1 MANDQKA
8 QQHQLSTP
16 GATDETQHQAALF
29 RLSADLAA
37 ALKENDICRRVVDGL
52 HDTLG
57 YDVLALMLVDE
68 TTGNRVLAASVGYD
82 EPLSPIPPGQGL
94 SERPILNGQPHYT
107 ADVSQEPR
115 QFFGM
120 AGSEVDVPLHIGGR
134 VLGVLVAE
142 SRQPHA
148 FTVDDIEVL
157 TAAAQHAGLAIEK
170 ARLLADERRRA
181 DELDALRTTMADIT
195 AELELPALLQAIV
208 ERAAGLL
215 GATGGELGL
224 YDEMNEGLHIAVSHN
239 LGKDY
244 VGTRHALGEG
254 AMGRVAQT
262 GEPLIIEDYH
272 TWAGSL
278 PQYAHVHATLAAPL
292 QVGGRLVGVFTTATT
307 DPDRKFTPSDLH
319 LLNQFAQ
326 QAAIAIDNA
335 RLYDQAQRE
344 IVERARAEA
353 ELREYQEH
361 LEESVAE
368 RTSELR
374 ESEERYRSLFDGV
387 PVGLYR
393 TTPEGKIVDANLAQV
408 QMLRYPSRS
417 ALLAIS
423 PADLYADPKERI
435 PWQELMEK
443 VGVVREFETRF
454 RCYDGTIIWV
464 KDSSRAVKD
473 TRGRIL
479 YYEGSVEDITDR
491 KSAEARLRKYQ
502 EHLEDLVEAR
512 TSELLESEERYRTL
526 FDRVPVGLYRS
537 TPSGEAV
544 DYNRA
549 IAQMLGYAGRVGE
562 LLAIET
568 DDLYVHP
575 EDRVRWQA
583 LMEREGIVREFET
596 QLYKRDGSSIW
607 VNDTARVV
615 RDDQGQALYYEGSVE
630 DITDRK
636 RFEEEIL
643 HQKEYY
649 EALFINN
656 PVAVVT
662 ADLNGTIVTWNPA
675 AEKLFGYSQEE
686 VVGTSLDDAVA
697 NDESLRDEACGYT
710 DQVISLGRVQVTTK
724 RTRQD
729 GSLVDVDLLALPVIV
744 SGEKVGFIAI
754 YHDITERKRIE
765 NELRRQKEY
774 YEALFVNNPVAVS
787 TVDLDCNVV
796 TWNPAAEKLFGYA
809 HDEIIG
815 QNLDDLV
822 GAHPNVWEET
832 HSYTDQVLTIGRVQA
847 TTQRTRKDGTLVDV
861 EVLALPVIVGEEKVG
876 IIGIYI
882 DIADVQ
888 EARRQAEAAN
898 QAKSAFLANMSH
910 ELRTPLNAILGF
922 AQLMTGSANLTS
934 EQEEGLVVINQSGE
948 YLLALINDVLEMS
961 KIEAGQLSLREEIF
975 DMHYL
980 LDSLEQMFNL
990 RAEDKGLSMSF
1001 EQAGDVPQYVR
1012 TDEGKL
1018 RQALSNLLGNA
1029 VKFTQKGSVVL
1040 RVAASSHSQDRV
1052 TLHFEV
1058 EDTGPGIAEEDQD
1071 SVFEPFVQ
1079 SSTGERVRE
1088 GSGLGLSISRQF
1100 VHLMGGDLS
1109 VTSVPARGST
1119 FRFDVQVGLAPPEA
1133 RDVRVVQPRRRV
1145 IGLEPGQ
1152 RAADG
1157 SRYRLLVAEDRRT
1170 NRQLLIRLLEP
1181 LGFEIRGATNGQEAI
1196 DIWEQWKPHLIWMD
1210 MRMPVVNGYKATRR
1224 IKSAPAGQDTAIV
1237 ALTAFA
1243 FEEDRERILAEGCDD
1258 IVRKPFRQEE
1268 IFDMLAK
1275 HLGIRFV
1282 YQEIAPPGAG
1292 RAAYATPTLAPAL
1305 AAEALASLPATWLA
1319 DLRKATV
1326 RADLDRILNLIEQVR
1341 DRNPALADVL
1351 EDMAYDFDYQQI
1363 LVLSEQAGDEK

>member
-1 MANDQKA
+1 MFSMPGEIAP
-8 QQHQLSTP
+8 LSTLLRQP
-16 GATDETQHQAALF
+16 CWVWEIDELVGQHWTALVPPDQQPIIEAADERRARGESDHYELRMTRKDGARIPVLVSGSPRFDPDSGRLLGTMGVYTDLTERLQAEAELRRHRDHLEELVNERTTALTEANAQLERANAELAREIAEREQAEAERERLLAAERAQAQHQAALF

-37 ALKENDICRRVVDGL
+37 ALKEDDICRRVVDGL

-82 EPLSPIPPGQGL
+82 EPLSPVPPGQGL

-115 QFFGM
+115 YFFGM

-148 FTVDDIEVL
+148 FTADDIEVL

-262 GEPLIIEDYH
+262 GKPLIIEDYH

-344 IVERARAEA
+344 IAERARAEA

-393 TTPEGKIVDANLAQV
+393 TTPEGKIIDANLAQV

-417 ALLAIS
+417 ALLATN

-464 KDSSRAVKD
+464 KDSARAVKD
-473 TRGRIL
+473 MLGQIL
-479 YYEGSVEDITDR
+479 YYEGSIEDITDR

-596 QLYKRDGSSIW
+596 QLYRRDGSSIW

-630 DITDRK
+630 DVTDRK

-675 AEKLFGYSQEE
+675 AEKLFGYTQEE

-710 DQVISLGRVQVTTK
+710 TRSSAWGASRSPPNARA
-724 RTRQD
+724 RT
-729 GSLVDVDLLALPVIV
+729 
-744 SGEKVGFIAI
+744 
-754 YHDITERKRIE
+754 
-765 NELRRQKEY
+765 
-774 YEALFVNNPVAVS
+774 
-787 TVDLDCNVV
+787 
-796 TWNPAAEKLFGYA
+796 
-809 HDEIIG
+809 
-815 QNLDDLV
+815 
-822 GAHPNVWEET
+822 
-832 HSYTDQVLTIGRVQA
+832 
-847 TTQRTRKDGTLVDV
+847 
-861 EVLALPVIVGEEKVG
+861 
-876 IIGIYI
+876 
-882 DIADVQ
+882 
-888 EARRQAEAAN
+888 
-898 QAKSAFLANMSH
+898 
-910 ELRTPLNAILGF
+910 
-922 AQLMTGSANLTS
+922 
-934 EQEEGLVVINQSGE
+934 
-948 YLLALINDVLEMS
+948 
-961 KIEAGQLSLREEIF
+961 
-975 DMHYL
+975 
-980 LDSLEQMFNL
+980 
-990 RAEDKGLSMSF
+990 
-1001 EQAGDVPQYVR
+1001 
-1012 TDEGKL
+1012 
-1018 RQALSNLLGNA
+1018 
-1029 VKFTQKGSVVL
+1029 
-1040 RVAASSHSQDRV
+1040 
-1052 TLHFEV
+1052 
-1058 EDTGPGIAEEDQD
+1058 
-1071 SVFEPFVQ
+1071 
-1079 SSTGERVRE
+1079 
-1088 GSGLGLSISRQF
+1088 
-1100 VHLMGGDLS
+1100 
-1109 VTSVPARGST
+1109 
-1119 FRFDVQVGLAPPEA
+1119 AP
-1133 RDVRVVQPRRRV
+1133 
-1145 IGLEPGQ
+1145 
-1152 RAADG
+1152 
-1157 SRYRLLVAEDRRT
+1157 
-1170 NRQLLIRLLEP
+1170 
-1181 LGFEIRGATNGQEAI
+1181 
-1196 DIWEQWKPHLIWMD
+1196 WWMWTCW
-1210 MRMPVVNGYKATRR
+1210 RCP
-1224 IKSAPAGQDTAIV
+1224 
-1237 ALTAFA
+1237 
-1243 FEEDRERILAEGCDD
+1243 
-1258 IVRKPFRQEE
+1258 
-1268 IFDMLAK
+1268 
-1275 HLGIRFV
+1275 
-1282 YQEIAPPGAG
+1282 
-1292 RAAYATPTLAPAL
+1292 
-1305 AAEALASLPATWLA
+1305 
-1319 DLRKATV
+1319 
-1326 RADLDRILNLIEQVR
+1326 
-1341 DRNPALADVL
+1341 
-1351 EDMAYDFDYQQI
+1351 
-1363 LVLSEQAGDEK
+1363 